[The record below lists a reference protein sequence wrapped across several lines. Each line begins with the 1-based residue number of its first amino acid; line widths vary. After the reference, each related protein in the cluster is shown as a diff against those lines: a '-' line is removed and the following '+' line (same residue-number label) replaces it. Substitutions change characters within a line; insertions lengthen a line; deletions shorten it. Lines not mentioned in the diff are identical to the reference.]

1 MLRNEQFVNEVLRLT
16 NEFRAQNG
24 LNALKLNEELTV
36 TGEFHSLDMAKN
48 NYFEH
53 TGLDG
58 SLPWDR
64 AKRVGF
70 DSKLMA
76 ENIAAG
82 QYSPESVVQAWID
95 SPGHRKNLLNA
106 TVTEMGLG
114 YYKPAADGITAR
126 YDHYWTQLF
135 ATSDRQAAT
144 YLTSPFTVAST
155 PVPTPTPA
163 SIPTPVP
170 VSTTTTATTITTT
183 TATATT
189 VTTTSNST
197 PKLSI
202 TPSELN
208 ELISERPKGLLS
220 ELEPVSSR
228 ILRNA
233 TENTLSN
240 EPSDEDDMLMGT
252 RGNDMLMGYAG
263 DDTLMGLG
271 KRDRL
276 MGGSGSD
283 LLNGGAGRDRLAG
296 DEGNDELIGG
306 GGRDRLVGGAGDDM
320 LTGGGA
326 RDLFVFESSRLFAA
340 ADFGIDQITDFK
352 KGDKIILDR
361 TSFGE
366 ITVQQ
371 IVMVADDA
379 AAAIS
384 GGQIAYSQATGSLFF
399 NANGSESGFGTGG
412 QFARVDSDNNP
423 LTAAPGLTIADFQIV
438 A

>member
-1 MLRNEQFVNEVLRLT
+1 MLRNEQFVSEVLRLT
-16 NEFRAQNG
+16 NEYRAQNG

-70 DSKLMA
+70 ESRLMA

-82 QYSPESVVQAWID
+82 QYSPESVVQAWIA
-95 SPGHRKNLLNA
+95 SEGHRKNLINPNF
-106 TVTEMGLG
+106 TEMGLG
-114 YYKPAADGITAR
+114 YYKPAEDGVTSR

-135 ATSDRQAAT
+135 GSSDRQAAT
-144 YLTSPFTVAST
+144 YLTSPFAVA
-155 PVPTPTPA
+155 PAPIPTPA
-163 SIPTPVP
+163 PAPIPTPAP
-170 VSTTTTATTITTT
+170 ASTTTTD
-183 TATATT
+183 
-189 VTTTSNST
+189 NST

-202 TPSELN
+202 TPSESN
-208 ELISERPKGLLS
+208 VLISERPKGLS
-220 ELEPVSSR
+220 SDMEPALDNV
-228 ILRNA
+228 LRNSP
-233 TENTLSN
+233 ENDSSN

-252 RGNDMLMGYAG
+252 RGNDTLMGKGG

-283 LLNGGAGRDRLAG
+283 MLNGGGGRDRLAG

-306 GGRDRLVGGAGDDM
+306 GGRDRLVGGAGDDL

-326 RDLFVFESSRLFAA
+326 RDLFVFESSRLFDA

-352 KGDKIILDR
+352 KGDRIILDR

-366 ITVQQ
+366 ITLQQ
-371 IVMVADDA
+371 IVMVEDDT

-384 GGQIAYSQATGSLFF
+384 GGQIAYSQATGNLFF
-399 NANGSESGFGTGG
+399 NANGSEAGFGTGG

-423 LTAAPGLTIADFQIV
+423 LTAAPGLTIANFQIV